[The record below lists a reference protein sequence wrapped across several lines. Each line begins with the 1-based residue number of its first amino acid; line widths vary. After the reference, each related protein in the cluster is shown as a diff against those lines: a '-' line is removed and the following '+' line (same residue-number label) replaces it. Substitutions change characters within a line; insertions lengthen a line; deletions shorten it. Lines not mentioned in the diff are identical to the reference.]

1 MDTRIKIAL
10 ALILGLGAGAA
21 GSWYALSR
29 LGHDATG
36 SAPPAA
42 ASGERKVLYWY
53 DPMVPDQ
60 HFDKPGKS
68 PFMDMDLV
76 PKYADEAGTAGVAI
90 DPRTLQNLGVR
101 TAVAERGRLW
111 RRIDTVGYVRN
122 DENRVAVLQARS
134 EGWIERLHVRA
145 LNETVRAGQ
154 LIAEVYSPT
163 LYAAQEEYLLALRQ
177 NEDAAWR
184 QAARQKLSF
193 LGLAEAQIARLE
205 REGRA
210 QRRVAY
216 YAPIAGV
223 VTELPAKEGAAISAG
238 MPMLTLADLSRVWV
252 TAEVVEDQG
261 AWIAPGKS
269 VEVKLASLPGEVFEG
284 KVDYVYPAVN
294 PETRTHS
301 LRIVLA
307 NPGLR
312 LKPGM
317 YANVTV
323 FGGKGEEAV
332 LVPSEAVIQTGQR
345 ALVLVAQGE
354 GRYAPVA
361 VKTGMESEGKTAILA
376 GLSGGEQ
383 VVTSGQF
390 LIESEANLRGALARL
405 GEPQAKAAGSQE
417 KNAEVYTGRGRIE
430 QVDAKTGE
438 LEMTHEPI
446 PALKWPAMTMGF
458 EVREAK
464 MLQGLKHGQSVDF
477 DMVREGEGFVVV
489 AIRPTRI
496 NRGGD
501 GK

>member
-10 ALILGLGAGAA
+10 ALTLGLAAGGA
-21 GSWYALSR
+21 GSWFALKQS
-29 LGHDATG
+29 GHETAG
-36 SAPPAA
+36 NAPAA
-42 ASGERKVLYWY
+42 AAAGERKILYWY

-68 PFMDMDLV
+68 PFMDMELV
-76 PKYADEAGTAGVAI
+76 PKYADEAGSAGVAI
-90 DPRTLQNLGVR
+90 DPRTVQNLGVR

-154 LIAEVYSPT
+154 LIAEVYSPA

-205 REGRA
+205 KAGKA

-216 YAPIAGV
+216 HAPLAGV

-238 MPMLTLADLSRVWV
+238 MPMLTVADLSRVWV

-284 KVDYVYPAVN
+284 KVDYVYPA
-294 PETRTHS
+294 R
-301 LRIVLA
+301 
-307 NPGLR
+307 
-312 LKPGM
+312 
-317 YANVTV
+317 
-323 FGGKGEEAV
+323 
-332 LVPSEAVIQTGQR
+332 R
-345 ALVLVAQGE
+345 AQ
-354 GRYAPVA
+354 
-361 VKTGMESEGKTAILA
+361 I
-376 GLSGGEQ
+376 
-383 VVTSGQF
+383 
-390 LIESEANLRGALARL
+390 I
-405 GEPQAKAAGSQE
+405 
-417 KNAEVYTGRGRIE
+417 
-430 QVDAKTGE
+430 
-438 LEMTHEPI
+438 
-446 PALKWPAMTMGF
+446 
-458 EVREAK
+458 
-464 MLQGLKHGQSVDF
+464 
-477 DMVREGEGFVVV
+477 
-489 AIRPTRI
+489 
-496 NRGGD
+496 
-501 GK
+501 

>member
-10 ALILGLGAGAA
+10 ALTLGLGAGAA
-21 GSWYALSR
+21 GSWYALTQ
-29 LGHDATG
+29 LGHEAAG
-36 SAPPAA
+36 NAPPA

-60 HFDKPGKS
+60 QFDKPGKS

-76 PKYADEAGTAGVAI
+76 PKYADEAGSAGVAI
-90 DPRTLQNLGVR
+90 DPRTVQNLGVR

-177 NEDAAWR
+177 NEDATWR

-193 LGLAEAQIARLE
+193 LGLNEAQIARLE
-205 REGRA
+205 KDGKA

-238 MPMLTLADLSRVWV
+238 MPMLMVTDLSRVWV

-261 AWIAPGKS
+261 AWVVPGKS
-269 VEVKLASLPGEVFEG
+269 VEVKVASLPGEVFEG

-294 PETRTHS
+294 RETRTHS

-405 GEPQAKAAGSQE
+405 GEPQAKG
-417 KNAEVYTGRGRIE
+417 AEVYTGRGRIE

-438 LEMTHEPI
+438 LEMSHEPI

-458 EVREAK
+458 EVRDAK
-464 MLQGLKHGQSVDF
+464 MLQGLKPGQSVDF

-489 AIRPTRI
+489 AIRPARI
-496 NRGGD
+496 DHGGD